1 VTKCAVIPRYAVPRN
16 PLLPLLTG
24 EEKCGKLFKN
34 LLKKEVRGKHGA
46 SSRETLRDDVPQS
59 DRK

>member
-1 VTKCAVIPRYAVPRN
+1 VPRN
-16 PLLPLLTG
+16 PLLPPLTG